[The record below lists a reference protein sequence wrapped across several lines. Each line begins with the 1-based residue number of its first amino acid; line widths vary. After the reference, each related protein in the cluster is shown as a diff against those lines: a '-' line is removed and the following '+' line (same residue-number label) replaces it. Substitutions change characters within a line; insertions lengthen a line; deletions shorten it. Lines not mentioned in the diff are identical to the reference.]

1 MKNFTAI
8 ISDLRE
14 REAGA
19 LRKVGASRQGTQAE
33 QEARE
38 NLAIIEDAIE
48 RFTAEAKAELVS
60 LTS

>member
-19 LRKVGASRQGTQAE
+19 LRKVGASRKGTQAE

-38 NLAIIEDAIE
+38 SLAIIEDAIE

>member
-8 ISDLRE
+8 INDLRT

-19 LRKVGASRQGTQAE
+19 IRRIGAATPGSRESVTAK
-33 QEARE
+33 E
-38 NLAIIEDAIE
+38 NLAIIEDALK
-48 RFTAEAKAELVS
+48 RNFAEAKAELAD